1 MHMPLAARTRSSGP
15 TGQTFRATV
24 ACVSGSASPAAAE
37 GAADARARGRAGALE
52 REIEEA
58 PRGSEITL
66 AKTNALEENL
76 RRCARKPFLNPGLGP
91 EWETWEGRD

>member
-1 MHMPLAARTRSSGP
+1 MLRIQVDARFASAGAA
-15 TGQTFRATV
+15 V
-24 ACVSGSASPAAAE
+24 AAADA

>member
-1 MHMPLAARTRSSGP
+1 MLRNQVDARFASAGAA
-15 TGQTFRATV
+15 V
-24 ACVSGSASPAAAE
+24 EAADA
-37 GAADARARGRAGALE
+37 GAADARARGSAGALE
-52 REIEEA
+52 RELEEA